1 MNSNQS
7 KSSDWICL
15 LTSIRD
21 KTSRVILGTMSGTS
35 IDGLDVALCRFSG
48 FGMNTTF
55 EVIHYGTVSY
65 SDQQAVILRRFATEK
80 QVNMQ
85 ELTIYHAQLSHW
97 HAEMIKS
104 LLEDWEFDIRNIDL
118 LASHGQTIR
127 HAPRR
132 IHQLDGL
139 PNSTFQLGDGDHLAV
154 LTGLITVH
162 DFRQKHVAAGGEG
175 APLAGYGDRILFS
188 GDGNSKVL
196 LNVGGI
202 SNITVLDVDDAD
214 GIPLTFD
221 TGPGNTLMDHVM
233 RGSGAGVRYDEG
245 GRIAARGK
253 VNGSL
258 LGALKSHPYFGQRA
272 PKTTGPEAFSPEYL
286 SDCVS
291 RSGCGELSLPDM
303 LGTLNRFTAETIAD
317 AIRES
322 TGERSAVPVFI
333 SGGGAHNATLVANLK
348 SALGH
353 DSVFD
358 ISSLGVDADAKEAVF
373 FAALANECVMGSPVD
388 VPQPNGSFKKIVLG
402 KISYPH

>member
-7 KSSDWICL
+7 KSSEWIQV
-15 LTSIRD
+15 LTSMRD

-48 FGMNTTF
+48 CGLSTTF
-55 EVIHYGTVSY
+55 EVIHHGTVSY
-65 SDQQAVILRRFATEK
+65 SDEQATVLRRFATEK
-80 QVNMQ
+80 LVDMQ

-104 LLEDWEFDIRNIDL
+104 LVKKWEFDIREIDL

-132 IHQLDGL
+132 IHQLDAL

-154 LTGLITVH
+154 LSGLVTVH

-175 APLAGYGDRILFS
+175 APLAGYGDKILFS
-188 GDGNSKVL
+188 GDGSTKVL

-202 SNITVLDVDDAD
+202 SNITVLDVNDAD

-221 TGPGNTLMDHVM
+221 TGPGNTLMDHVV

-245 GRIAARGK
+245 GRIAAGGR
-253 VNGSL
+253 VSVVL
-258 LGALKSHPYFGQRA
+258 LEALKSHPYFGQHA
-272 PKTTGPEAFSPEYL
+272 PKTTGPEAFSPEFL

-291 RSGCGELSLPDM
+291 RSGCGELSVPDM
-303 LGTLNRFTAETIAD
+303 LATLNRFTAETIAD

-322 TGERSAVPVFI
+322 TGERGTVPVFI

-358 ISSLGVDADAKEAVF
+358 FSLLGVDADAKEAVF
-373 FAALANECVMGSPVD
+373 FAALANECIMGSPVD
-388 VPQPNGSFKKIVLG
+388 VPQADGSFRKVVLG
-402 KISYPH
+402 KVSLPF